1 MILLSHTLDE
11 HTPMYGN
18 GPGFV
23 RETQKKIQSGDSC
36 NSSVFHFPNHIGT
49 HIDLPFHFCQQ
60 GLTLSDYPP
69 EFWLCSEV
77 QVLRSLLQPTELCSA
92 THLERAYNEAPVK
105 NPKANIVLLYTGWC
119 EKRSTEAYWQTPPGY
134 LPEVSGWI
142 KNKFSQINFFGF
154 DTISLTS
161 FAHRDVGR
169 EAHRAMLC
177 QDKPIV
183 IIEDM
188 ALELL
193 KNCDSLSRVL
203 VSPLFISKA
212 DGAPCTVWAES

>member
-23 RETQKKIQSGDSC
+23 REAQKSMLAGDSC
-36 NSSVFHFPNHIGT
+36 NSSVFKFPNHIGT
-49 HIDLPFHFCQQ
+49 HIDLPFHFCEA
-60 GLTLSDYPP
+60 GLTLSDYEP
-69 EFWLCSEV
+69 EFWSCHEV
-77 QVLRSLLQPTELCSA
+77 QILRCPLQPAELCSA
-92 THLERAYNEAPVK
+92 THLECAYQESPVK
-105 NPKANIVLLYTGWC
+105 NPNARVVLLYTGWC
-119 EKRSTEAYWQTPPGY
+119 DKRDTEAYWKTPPGY
-134 LPEVSGWI
+134 LPEVAPWLR
-142 KNKFSQINFFGF
+142 KTFSQINFFGF

-161 FAHRDVGR
+161 FSHRDVGR

-188 ALELL
+188 ALTAL
-193 KNCDSLSRVL
+193 KNRDSLRSVL
-203 VSPLFISKA
+203 VSPLFIAKA
-212 DGAPCTVWAES
+212 DGAPCTVWAEE